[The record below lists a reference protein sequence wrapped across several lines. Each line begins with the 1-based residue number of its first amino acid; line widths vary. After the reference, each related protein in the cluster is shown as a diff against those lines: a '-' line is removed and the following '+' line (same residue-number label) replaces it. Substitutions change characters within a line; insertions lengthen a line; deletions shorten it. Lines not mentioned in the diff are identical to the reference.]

1 MNSNQCVFR
10 AAGMAYDKDKVDEMV
25 LALLHLTSWQDG
37 PATCTWKTL
46 DWEAMDRL
54 FAKGYISN
62 PKRKAKS
69 VVLTAAGRTRAA
81 ELFRQHFGVDEDDD
95 PAARRPIGRAGQS
108 VRPAAIAGKGY
119 RLKITLGEIRP
130 PIWRRILVPD
140 ISFARLHEILQAVMG
155 WRNYHL
161 YLFEIDGVSYTDPES
176 AAEMGMEVADEAALG
191 SVLRP
196 EGGRFRYLYDWGDR
210 WEHDI
215 VVEAVL
221 PLGAEQVTPACL
233 AGKRRCPPEDLGG
246 DTRYDWF
253 LEVLGD
259 PRHEERVEVMRWM
272 RVCNYRPFDPEAF
285 DRDAVNKAL
294 RRLG

>member
-1 MNSNQCVFR
+1 
-10 AAGMAYDKDKVDEMV
+10 MAYDKDKVDEMV

-69 VVLTAAGRTRAA
+69 VVLTAAGRARAA
-81 ELFRQHFGVDEDDD
+81 ELFHQHFGVDEDDD

-108 VRPAAIAGKGY
+108 GHPAAIAGKEY

-140 ISFARLHEILQAVMG
+140 ISLARLHEILQAVMG

-176 AAEMGMEVADEAALG
+176 GRKWAWRSRTRLPWAQFCGRKAA
-191 SVLRP
+191 
-196 EGGRFRYLYDWGDR
+196 RFRYFYDWGDR

-221 PLGAEQVTPACL
+221 PLGAAKVTPACL

-246 DTRYDWF
+246 DTGYDWF
-253 LEVLGD
+253 LEVLRD
-259 PRHEERVEVMRWM
+259 PRHEERADVMRWL